1 MHKSAS
7 PTTILAKFRFKT
19 SQIELERFSG
29 NQGAAI
35 SKSPASKLGGYKP
48 PLLGFARSLW

>member
-1 MHKSAS
+1 MHNNAS
-7 PTTILAKFRFKT
+7 ETTTLARFRFKT

-35 SKSPASKLGGYKP
+35 SKSPAFKLGGYKP